1 MFESLSTRLQD
12 VFKTLRGETRLTP
25 ETVEAALREIRLA
38 LLEADVNFKV
48 VKAFVDRVRDRAMGQ
63 DVLRSLSPS
72 QQVVKI
78 VRDEMLALF
87 GDSRGRPASRRP
99 SGRASS
105 CCSGCRAPARRRRPA
120 SWRKWLTKQG
130 THPLL
135 VSTDVKRPA
144 AIQQLNVVGQKAG
157 GAGARPGGTDGSGR
171 AREGR
176 AGRGRRT
183 SGFDVVIV
191 DTAGRLHIDDE
202 LMTELV
208 AIKDATEP
216 SDLLYVA
223 DAMTGQDA
231 IKSAGEFNR
240 RVGVTGVVLTKLD
253 GDARGG
259 AALSVVSVV
268 GVPIAFVGSGERL
281 EDLEPFHPDRV
292 VSRVLGMGDV
302 LSLIERAEAGDRPR
316 RSRAARGEAPGER
329 VHARGFP
336 RSAED
341 DPEDGAARAD
351 PRDAARDGQHQGAGG
366 ATSRTRSRSARVE
379 AIISSMTP
387 DERRKQHIINGS
399 RRKRI
404 ARGSG
409 TSVEEVNR
417 LLKQFVQM
425 QKMLKS
431 LGGMAGSGGRRRQG
445 CPAPG
450 DADAAEQRLERSE
463 RRRRYWLRRRRH
475 AVCGLG
481 TQARSEPAA
490 TGTEPRGHT
499 VRRVR
504 WSSFVCGGPDPR
516 SARSSAS
523 SSPTRARRATAASS
537 RSSGTT
543 TRAPS
548 RRS

>member
-1 MFESLSTRLQD
+1 MFDSLSTRLQD
-12 VFKTLRGETRLTP
+12 VFKSLRGEAKLTP
-25 ETVEAALREIRLA
+25 EGVETALREIRLA

-63 DVLRSLSPS
+63 DVLRSLTPA

-78 VRDEMLALF
+78 VRDEMIALF
-87 GDSRGRPASRRP
+87 GDAQGGLQSTTRRP
-99 SGRASS
+99 RVILLLGLQGA
-105 CCSGCRAPARRRRPA
+105 GKTTTAAKLG
-120 SWRKWLTKQG
+120 KWLSKQG
-130 THPLL
+130 RHPLL

-144 AIQQLNVVGQKAG
+144 AIEQLNVVGRKAALRVHDPAG
-157 GAGARPGGTDGSGR
+157 EMDPVTRAKGALAD
-171 AREGR
+171 A
-176 AGRGRRT
+176 ANL
-183 SGFDVVIV
+183 GFDVVIV

-208 AIKDATEP
+208 AIKSATDP

-240 RVGVTGVVLTKLD
+240 RIGVTGVVLTKLD

-281 EDLEPFHPDRV
+281 EDLELFHPERV

-302 LSLIERAEAGDRPR
+302 LSLIEKAEAAID
-316 RSRAARGEAPGER
+316 
-329 VHARGFP
+329 
-336 RSAED
+336 ED
-341 DPEDGAARAD
+341 
-351 PRDAARDGQHQGAGG
+351 DAARLEEKIRANEFTLEDFRDQLKAIRRMGPLESIIGMIPGMGNLKALADNKPDEKQL
-366 ATSRTRSRSARVE
+366 SRIE

-404 ARGSG
+404 AKGSG

-431 LGGMAGSGGRRRQG
+431 LGGMAGLASGGKKARRRAMQMMR
-445 CPAPG
+445 
-450 DADAAEQRLERSE
+450 QR
-463 RRRRYWLRRRRH
+463 
-475 AVCGLG
+475 
-481 TQARSEPAA
+481 
-490 TGTEPRGHT
+490 
-499 VRRVR
+499 
-504 WSSFVCGGPDPR
+504 
-516 SARSSAS
+516 
-523 SSPTRARRATAASS
+523 
-537 RSSGTT
+537 
-543 TRAPS
+543 
-548 RRS
+548 